1 MPFINTM
8 RPDIAPASLAPLA
21 RVLAAINSEQFLP
34 QLRACLEDYFPG
46 IDLVLCRL
54 HVHRRP
60 DILLHNLSD
69 RQWRKTLHPYC
80 AGMYLLDPFY
90 QHWLNRATQGVFT
103 LDEIA
108 PGGFRHSEYFS
119 TYYTEL
125 GLHDELMCFFA
136 GDQMGSLAFSFGF
149 YRRPD
154 SLDKQTLSTQMRY
167 LFPLLQALLEQHQW
181 QWQSQQE
188 ESAHQ
193 GLATFAAGQLS
204 EREQE
209 VTRLILQGYSSNAI
223 AEHLSISPGTV
234 KNHRKHIYSKLG
246 INSQSMLFQLFLQHQ
261 GVNTL

>member
-1 MPFINTM
+1 MHTE
-8 RPDIAPASLAPLA
+8 IAPASLAPLA
-21 RVLAAINSEQFLP
+21 RLLAAINSEQFLP
-34 QLRACLEDYFPG
+34 QLRTCLEAYFPG

-54 HVHRRP
+54 HTHRRP

-69 RQWRKTLHPYC
+69 RQRRKTLQPYC

-90 QHWLNRATQGVFT
+90 QYWLNRAPQGVFT

-136 GDQMGSLAFSFGF
+136 GDRMGALAFSFGF
-149 YRRPD
+149 YQRPD
-154 SLDKQTLSTQMRY
+154 SLDKQTLSAQMQY

-181 QWQSQQE
+181 QWQGQQE
-188 ESAHQ
+188 ENARH
-193 GLATFAAGQLS
+193 GLATFAAELLS

-209 VTRLILQGYSSNAI
+209 ITQLILQGYSSKAI

-234 KNHRKHIYSKLG
+234 KNHRKHIYSKLA
-246 INSQSMLFQLFLQHQ
+246 INSQATLFQLFLQHQ
-261 GVNTL
+261 GVATD